1 MHHYPPW
8 NSDTPFPS
16 IEATIDPVQLGYR
29 RWISDSDYSETESEC
44 PSSVAR
50 GKSGSVSSGNEAR
63 PITELLRMDDTDADE
78 QSISGAVSE
87 AVCVQ
92 VLGLIFKKSEGE
104 VDGITIIDE
113 REIEQPNGK
122 TYQYL
127 VKCWVSEE
135 HMALF
140 SELIRMS

>member
-8 NSDTPFPS
+8 NPDTPFPS
-16 IEATIDPVQLGYR
+16 IEATIDPVQMGYR

-63 PITELLRMDDTDADE
+63 PITELLRMDDTDTDE
-78 QSISGAVSE
+78 QSISGA
-87 AVCVQ
+87 
-92 VLGLIFKKSEGE
+92 SEGE

-113 REIEQPNGK
+113 REIERPNGK